1 MDTRWFEDILVLLEE
16 GTLSGAA
23 ERRAVTQPA
32 FSRRIRAFETWL
44 GQDIIDRSTN
54 RVTIRDSLRRSEP
67 EIRAFLHRL
76 REVQQSI
83 RLAETAIPRVTFA
96 TQHALTLSTFP
107 DLIKTIEQLGMP
119 LNYRLR
125 AANRDDC
132 ISMMVRADADALLC
146 YETDDE
152 EPLPLDQSFTRTIW
166 ARDRMLPVV
175 GGQLRYSVFDN
186 RPIPRDTPVVTYPDN
201 SYLGQILTRKC
212 PDWQIALK
220 TMRPICE
227 SAFSAA
233 VREMVLR
240 GIGIAWLP
248 MSMVWQ
254 DREAGRLIDL
264 SNILGHCE
272 LSICLYTKSD
282 HLLTTQILPNVDG
295 RSVKDIFL
303 EAQ

>member
-16 GTLSGAA
+16 GTLSAA
-23 ERRAVTQPA
+23 ADRRAVTQPA

-44 GQDIIDRSTN
+44 GQDVIDRSTN
-54 RVTIRDSLRRSEP
+54 RVVIREALKRSEP
-67 EIRAFLHRL
+67 DIRAFLQRL

-107 DLIKTIEQLGMP
+107 DLIKTIEQSGGS

-125 AANRDDC
+125 TANRDDC

-152 EPLPLDQSFTRTIW
+152 EPLPLDQRYTRTVW
-166 ARDRMLPVV
+166 TRDRMVPVV
-175 GGQLRYSVFDN
+175 GGNLRYSVFDSQ
-186 RPIPRDTPVVTYPDN
+186 PLPPDTPVVTYPDN
-201 SYLGQILTRKC
+201 SYLGQTLLRKC
-212 PDWQIALK
+212 PEWRAAYR

-227 SAFSAA
+227 SAFSAG

-240 GIGIAWLP
+240 GIGVAWLP
-248 MSMVWQ
+248 MSMIWE
-254 DREAGRLIDL
+254 DREAGQVTDL
-264 SNILGHCE
+264 SPALGNCE
-272 LSICLYTKSD
+272 LSVCLYAKND
-282 HLLTTQILPNVDG
+282 HVLMKEILHGLDRNQTQLT
-295 RSVKDIFL
+295 
-303 EAQ
+303 

>member
-16 GTLSGAA
+16 GTLTGAA

-44 GQDIIDRSTN
+44 GQEVIDRTTN
-54 RVTIRDSLRRSEP
+54 KVVIRDALKRSEP
-67 EIRAFLHRL
+67 DIRAFLQRL

-83 RLAETAIPRVTFA
+83 RLAETNIPRVTFA

-107 DLIKTIEQLGMP
+107 DLIKTVTQIGVS

-132 ISMMVRADADALLC
+132 ISLMVRGDADALLC

-152 EPLPLDQSFTRTIW
+152 EPLPFDKSFTRTLW
-166 ARDRMLPVV
+166 TRDRLIPVV
-175 GGQLRYSVFDN
+175 GGQLRYAVQPNTPLPSDM
-186 RPIPRDTPVVTYPDN
+186 PVVTYPDN
-201 SYLGQILTRKC
+201 SYLGQTLLRKC
-212 PDWQIALK
+212 PAWSVAQR

-227 SAFSAA
+227 SAFSAG
-233 VREMVLR
+233 VREMVLQ

-254 DREAGRLIDL
+254 DREAGRVTDL
-264 SNILGHCE
+264 SGILGNCE
-272 LSICLYTKSD
+272 LSVSLYARTE
-282 HLLTTQILPNVDG
+282 HLLTTELLPH
-295 RSVKDIFL
+295 L
-303 EAQ
+303 ERLRRTQV